1 MNIRKREAFLIALFF
16 LFLTFVF
23 VNQTKIASE
32 IHNKYTIPADFE
44 SQEMVWMSCIGLPP
58 FNKINAELINIIES
72 RIRINIVTDSDSLLE
87 DCRKYLSNVEHN
99 SHPIKYRSI
108 TDSDLW
114 IRDHGAVFV
123 KNKEGLLKI
132 VDFNWTQYGYREW
145 LNEYYS
151 GNQSLVNEVMS
162 VISKSRKGQFDSL
175 MAVRLGIP
183 IEKTWIAIEGGAIET
198 NGKGTIILNEKL
210 TLERNP
216 GVARDEIEKEF
227 KRVLGVSNIIWLQE
241 GLAEDPHI
249 FGTIVDNFIGIGTG
263 GHTDEFVRFV
273 GPKTILLAWV
283 PEEEK
288 HLNAITEL
296 NFQRMSANYE
306 ILKSSRNEH
315 GEEFKIVKVPL
326 PNNVM
331 QRIRI
336 NKGNEWDSTLNI
348 PEMMFKPTDG
358 WSAGDSVIRVAAT
371 SYLNYFVTNSEVIIP
386 SYIHSGT
393 SKKKEQ
399 EVKNIFNAV
408 FPGRRI
414 ISVNALP
421 LNWRGGGLHC
431 VTLNQPA
438 SIVKP

>member
-1 MNIRKREAFLIALFF
+1 
-16 LFLTFVF
+16 
-23 VNQTKIASE
+23 
-32 IHNKYTIPADFE
+32 
-44 SQEMVWMSCIGLPP
+44 MSCIGLPP

-273 GPKTILLAWV
+273 GPKTIL
-283 PEEEK
+283 
-288 HLNAITEL
+288 
-296 NFQRMSANYE
+296 Y
-306 ILKSSRNEH
+306 
-315 GEEFKIVKVPL
+315 
-326 PNNVM
+326 
-331 QRIRI
+331 
-336 NKGNEWDSTLNI
+336 
-348 PEMMFKPTDG
+348 
-358 WSAGDSVIRVAAT
+358 
-371 SYLNYFVTNSEVIIP
+371 
-386 SYIHSGT
+386 
-393 SKKKEQ
+393 
-399 EVKNIFNAV
+399 
-408 FPGRRI
+408 
-414 ISVNALP
+414 
-421 LNWRGGGLHC
+421 
-431 VTLNQPA
+431 
-438 SIVKP
+438 